1 MDAVPLSV
9 SPTMVVVPVALRVV
23 NAPVDSVF
31 PPIDVP
37 LIVPP
42 VIVAED
48 EAKLLAVTR
57 PVPKV
62 TGRLVV
68 VLMLNVP
75 VVASRIGEDAV
86 SVRFPPRVVR
96 PVACIVVNVPVPAV
110 VPPMLVKFAAA
121 GVVTPIGVLLIEPVV
136 TATPLSVPPVMAAE
150 LDAKLLAVTR
160 PVLSTVN
167 AGVPAATT

>member
-23 NAPVDSVF
+23 NAPVDSVV

-57 PVPKV
+57 PV
-62 TGRLVV
+62 
-68 VLMLNVP
+68 
-75 VVASRIGEDAV
+75 
-86 SVRFPPRVVR
+86 
-96 PVACIVVNVPVPAV
+96 
-110 VPPMLVKFAAA
+110 
-121 GVVTPIGVLLIEPVV
+121 
-136 TATPLSVPPVMAAE
+136 
-150 LDAKLLAVTR
+150 
-160 PVLSTVN
+160 LSTVN
-167 AGVPAATT
+167 AGAPAATT